1 MFYRNY
7 RRNEYLIVV
16 DHANFHYSKAYPLK
30 KFKNRFNIG
39 IDKSLYIWILAHFL
53 VHIVLYIKNQMYT
66 YEISIEKVIDGCIKD
81 VIFIKNVKSFEKLL

>member
-1 MFYRNY
+1 MQI
-7 RRNEYLIVV
+7 LIIKR
-16 DHANFHYSKAYPLK
+16 FIRYK

-39 IDKSLYIWILAHFL
+39 NDKSLYISILAHFL
-53 VHIVLYIKNQMYT
+53 VHIVLSLIYIKNQLYT

>member
-1 MFYRNY
+1 MQIFIIQKFILY
-7 RRNEYLIVV
+7 
-16 DHANFHYSKAYPLK
+16 K

-39 IDKSLYIWILAHFL
+39 IDQSHYISILAHFL
-53 VHIVLYIKNQMYT
+53 VHIVLSLKYIKNQIYT